1 MKNLRPPERRALLAM
16 IAVAVAVL
24 VSLFEIGQRNFWFE
38 PKNTYYTHVPDADG
52 LREGGL
58 VTMAG
63 LRIGEVAA
71 LDVDQAN
78 TIIVTLKVRRA
89 YGARI
94 RRDSLATVVST
105 TLLGEKRVDISPGTP
120 ENPILPGGG
129 TLPARGAS
137 GLSDLLTGKKL
148 AELVGRVDSLLTGL
162 DGLIKQV
169 GTGLTGDQT
178 TSLAASVPLVAP
190 VLRNLLQLTGDM
202 LVMTREMK
210 KQSKALPVFVAS
222 GADLLTG
229 MRDDFFKTGLARD
242 TATKLDGVL
251 TPLAARQQL
260 VTQLLNNLSDL
271 SHDLAADPAY
281 GRKVLQ
287 AVSELT
293 ITLKALQKTWLLE
306 DQAAEVRQEQ
316 QRTSP

>member
-1 MKNLRPPERRALLAM
+1 MKNLRPPERRALLSM

-94 RRDSLATVVST
+94 HRDSLATVVRT
-105 TLLGEKRVDISPGTP
+105 TLLGEKRVDISPGAAATA
-120 ENPILPGGG
+120 ILPSGG
-129 TLPARGAS
+129 TLPARNAS
-137 GLSDLLTGKKL
+137 GLSDLLTGKNL

-169 GTGLTGDQT
+169 GTGITGGQA

-202 LVMTREMK
+202 LMMTNEMK
-210 KQSKALPVFVAS
+210 KQSKSLPVFVAS

-242 TATKLDGVL
+242 TVTKLDGVL

-260 VTQLLNNLSDL
+260 IAQLLGNLGDL
-271 SHDLAADPAY
+271 SHDLSADPAY
-281 GRKVLQ
+281 GHKVLQ
-287 AVSELT
+287 AVDELT

-306 DQAAEVRQEQ
+306 DQAAEARRE